1 VSKKSYQPEPHDAS
15 QLGMLRLLLVQAGSG
30 SKLLGG
36 PLAVKMEGMCVA
48 ANRLLEK
55 AREAS
60 PHQGAV
66 LDVGVRD
73 IRKLL

>member
-1 VSKKSYQPEPHDAS
+1 MFKS
-15 QLGMLRLLLVQAGSG
+15 LLVQAGSG

-36 PLAVKMEGMCVA
+36 PLAVKMVQMYIA
-48 ANRLLEK
+48 ANLLLEK